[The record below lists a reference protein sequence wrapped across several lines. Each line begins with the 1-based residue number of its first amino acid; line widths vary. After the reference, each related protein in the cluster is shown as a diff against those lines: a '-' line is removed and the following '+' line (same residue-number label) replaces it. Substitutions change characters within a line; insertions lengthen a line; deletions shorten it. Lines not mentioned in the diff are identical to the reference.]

1 MRRLLNILLQFR
13 EYFLLLLLLL
23 ISLVLLASN
32 DATQI
37 RTIRSLTVASVGYL
51 QEVFGF
57 IPNYFE
63 LKQENNI
70 LRELNLTQ
78 GEELSRLREA
88 GLENTRLRQLLELK
102 ERSPLQ
108 YRVAN
113 VVGKSLHLLRN
124 TITIDIGGQDGVRV
138 NMPIVSEAGLV
149 GRVVAVGSH
158 YALGQI
164 VLNKEFRASAKVQRS
179 RVDGI
184 LIWEGGPFV
193 QLKNVAKTL
202 DVKVGDVV
210 VTSEY
215 SSVFPAGIKI
225 GVVSST
231 SQSPGALFQTV
242 EITPG
247 VDFSRLETVFVV
259 MQLPDSNR
267 LALDWHVSR

>member
-1 MRRLLNILLQFR
+1 MRRLLDILLQFR

-23 ISLVLLASN
+23 ICLVLLASN
-32 DATQI
+32 DTTQI

-63 LKQENNI
+63 LKQENSI

-88 GLENTRLRQLLELK
+88 ALENERLRQLLELK
-102 ERSPLQ
+102 ERLPLQ
-108 YRVAN
+108 YRVAK
-113 VVGKSLHLLRN
+113 VVGKTLHLLRN
-124 TITIDIGGQDGVRV
+124 TITVDIGEQNGVKV

-149 GRVVAVGSH
+149 GRVVATGGR
-158 YALGQI
+158 YAVGQI
-164 VLNKEFRASAKVQRS
+164 LLNKEFRASAKLQRS

-184 LIWEGGPFV
+184 LIWEGGPYV

-215 SSVFPAGIKI
+215 SSIFPAGIKI

-231 SQSPGALFQTV
+231 SQTPGALFQTV
-242 EITPG
+242 EITPS

-259 MQLPDSNR
+259 MQLPDSSR
-267 LALDWHVSR
+267 LALDLRIPR

>member
-1 MRRLLNILLQFR
+1 MRRLLDILLQFR

-23 ISLVLLASN
+23 ICLVLLASN
-32 DATQI
+32 DTTQI

-51 QEVFGF
+51 QEAFGF

-88 GLENTRLRQLLELK
+88 ALENARLRQLLELK
-102 ERSPLQ
+102 ERLPLQ

-113 VVGKSLHLLRN
+113 VVGKTLHLLRN
-124 TITIDIGGQDGVRV
+124 TITVDIGEQNGVKV

-149 GRVVAVGSH
+149 GRVVATGGR
-158 YALGQI
+158 YAVGQI
-164 VLNKEFRASAKVQRS
+164 LLNKEFRASAKLQRS

-184 LIWEGGPFV
+184 LIWDGGPYV

-215 SSVFPAGIKI
+215 SSIFPAGIKI

-242 EITPG
+242 EITPS

-259 MQLPDSNR
+259 MQLPDSSR
-267 LALDWHVSR
+267 LALDQRIPR